1 MNKCGRN
8 NQRTHSFW
16 EKLGFSKR
24 LGEVWQDLQDD
35 PRWKYEQLSPV
46 QLLEKS
52 ELHYY
57 PTHNDEL
64 ARANWFWSRR
74 PRLLPIAG
82 CTAWLIVAL
91 GLPFWLFV
99 VPAIGYPLLI
109 VFAMIVNTEIVR
121 SVRWRRQYE
130 LGIDR
135 LIQTSLGVKHRSD

>member
-8 NQRTHSFW
+8 NQHTHSFW

-57 PTHNDEL
+57 PTHNG
-64 ARANWFWSRR
+64 S
-74 PRLLPIAG
+74 LLVPIGFGVAG
-82 CTAWLIVAL
+82 HGC
-91 GLPFWLFV
+91 F
-99 VPAIGYPLLI
+99 
-109 VFAMIVNTEIVR
+109 R
-121 SVRWRRQYE
+121 
-130 LGIDR
+130 
-135 LIQTSLGVKHRSD
+135 